1 MYPQRKC
8 GRYAPALTVHQAWP
22 KDLDA
27 LHEELCRLNQQI
39 EEAEH

>member
-1 MYPQRKC
+1 MSTDKE
-8 GRYAPALTVHQAWP
+8 
-22 KDLDA
+22 DLDA